1 MARKIVFT
9 SGKGGVGKTT
19 TVASL
24 GLKLAGL
31 GARVC
36 LIDTDIGLNNLDVLL
51 GLDTK
56 VVYDLCDVVEKR
68 CRLKQALVQDTREPL
83 LYILPS
89 NHIYTSKVISSF
101 NIKSVVDELS
111 EYFDFVLIDC
121 PAGIDKGFHRAIA
134 CADEA
139 IIVTTPHM
147 SAIRDADKVINL
159 LNNYTVSQSSLIIN
173 RVRGDLMLKGDMIDV
188 EEIQKLLQVKLL
200 GVVPEDDKINC
211 SLNNTFLTEA
221 DEAYTI
227 LAQNL
232 YHNED
237 TIFNYKNKYKGILGR
252 IKSLLRS
259 KV

>member
-1 MARKIVFT
+1 MARKIVIT

-19 TVASL
+19 TVANL

-31 GARVC
+31 GARVV
-36 LIDTDIGLNNLDVLL
+36 LVDIDIGLNNLDVIL

-56 VVYDLCDVVEKR
+56 VVYDLCDVLEKK
-68 CRLKQALVQDTREPL
+68 CRLKQALVQDSREPL

-89 NHIYTSKVISSF
+89 NHIYTSKIISSF
-101 NIKSVVDELS
+101 NIKEVVDELS

-121 PAGIDKGFHRAIA
+121 PAGIDKGFHRAVA

-139 IIVTTPHM
+139 IVVTTPHM
-147 SAIRDADKVINL
+147 SAIRDADKVFNL
-159 LNNYTVSQSSLIIN
+159 LNSYTFSNISLIVN
-173 RVRGDLMLKGDMIDV
+173 RARGDLILKGDMIDTK
-188 EEIQKLLQVKLL
+188 EICELLHANLL
-200 GVVPEDDKINC
+200 GVIPEDDKVNC
-211 SLNNTFLTEA
+211 ALNNTFLCEA

-232 YHNED
+232 FHGEN
-237 TIFNYKNKYKGILGR
+237 TIYDYKHKYKGILGR
-252 IKSLLRS
+252 LKQLIRS